1 MKIEQVSI
9 PEKDS
14 SKEDELD
21 QPRADSEGMIQH
33 DWADEELTEILVEDL
48 LNGSTP
54 G

>member
-1 MKIEQVSI
+1 MKDEKVSV

-21 QPRADSEGMIQH
+21 QQRAESEGMIQH
-33 DWADEELTEILVEDL
+33 DWADEELAEILAEDL
-48 LNGSTP
+48 LNGGTP